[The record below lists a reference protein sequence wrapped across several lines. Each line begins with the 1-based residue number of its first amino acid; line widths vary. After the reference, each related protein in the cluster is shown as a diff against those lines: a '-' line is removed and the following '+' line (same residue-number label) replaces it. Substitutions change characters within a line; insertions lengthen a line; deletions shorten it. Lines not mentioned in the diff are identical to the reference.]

1 MILDTFAF
9 LFQSEGTEQVKKD
22 VSDLRNE
29 NKKLVEENNNVGN
42 SFQNL
47 VGIIAPLVATYGALR
62 SVMDFSREAESIGLL
77 ANASGISARSLS
89 ELGFV
94 SAEFGGNINTASNA
108 IRGLERQLM
117 SLYRTGSGP
126 LMQANLW
133 YGVGIS
139 NDPEQMLKNVA
150 KRFETLNRRQQFD
163 LGKMLGLDDA
173 TIMSLQG
180 GLKKFN
186 DELERAKKY
195 TFIDDKMVERS
206 RELMRVNREN
216 SAVWEGLKNIF
227 LDFITPTIQFILET
241 MRDVGEFLHEHKGL
255 IAGIAVA
262 VGAVTV
268 ALMPWARILL
278 AVKALFSPIG
288 LMLTGI
294 ATLVALIG
302 DDIEKYLSG
311 QNSLIGKLFEAF
323 PQLKIWIEQARAWFN
338 ELWEDVKKGA
348 AWENIKE
355 KATEFFTA
363 FKEDISKL
371 VAFFIESWGKISEN
385 ITDTKQYF
393 VNLYN
398 EASKTLGD
406 LAKVV
411 SDELSEAWDDFV
423 KNIQNTPQLISDAI
437 EKIKNFFIEI
447 WEAIK
452 EISEG
457 VSLGITDKVK
467 MIVDFITPDFLKS
480 EEDKKND
487 IRNVI
492 NTRNSDISTI
502 SNASAIFNSSNNNS
516 TNDNSVSN
524 NITNNFYPGSDDR
537 GDIFERENFAQD
549 FNRSLLGHFSR
560 GNK

>member
-1 MILDTFAF
+1 M
-9 LFQSEGTEQVKKD
+9 
-22 VSDLRNE
+22 
-29 NKKLVEENNNVGN
+29 
-42 SFQNL
+42 
-47 VGIIAPLVATYGALR
+47 
-62 SVMDFSREAESIGLL
+62 
-77 ANASGISARSLS
+77 
-89 ELGFV
+89 
-94 SAEFGGNINTASNA
+94 
-108 IRGLERQLM
+108 
-117 SLYRTGSGP
+117 
-126 LMQANLW
+126 
-133 YGVGIS
+133 
-139 NDPEQMLKNVA
+139 
-150 KRFETLNRRQQFD
+150 
-163 LGKMLGLDDA
+163 
-173 TIMSLQG
+173 
-180 GLKKFN
+180 
-186 DELERAKKY
+186 
-195 TFIDDKMVERS
+195 
-206 RELMRVNREN
+206 
-216 SAVWEGLKNIF
+216 
-227 LDFITPTIQFILET
+227 
-241 MRDVGEFLHEHKGL
+241 GEFLHEHKGL

-268 ALMPWARILL
+268 ALMPWAKILL

-323 PQLKIWIEQARAWFN
+323 PQLKIWIEQVRAWFN

-348 AWENIKE
+348 AWENLKE

-398 EASKTLGD
+398 EASKILGD

-423 KNIQNTPQLISDAI
+423 QNVKNTPQLISDAI

-457 VSLGITDKVK
+457 VTLGITDKFK
-467 MIVDFITPDFLKS
+467 MIVDFITPDFMKS
-480 EEDKKND
+480 EEDKNND

-492 NTRNSDISTI
+492 NTRNGDISTI
-502 SNASAIFNSSNNNS
+502 SNASSIFNSSNNNS
-516 TNDNSVSN
+516 TNDNSVLN
-524 NITNNFYPGSDDR
+524 NITNNFYPGSEDR

>member
-9 LFQSEGTEQVKKD
+9 LFQSEGTDQVKKD

-62 SVMDFSREAESIGLL
+62 SAMDFSREAESIGLL

-268 ALMPWARILL
+268 ALMPWAKILL

-502 SNASAIFNSSNNNS
+502 SNASSIFNSSNNNS

-524 NITNNFYPGSDDR
+524 NITNNFYPGSEDR

>member
-480 EEDKKND
+480 EEDQQND

-492 NTRNSDISTI
+492 NTRNGDISTI
-502 SNASAIFNSSNNNS
+502 SNASSIFNSSNNNS

-524 NITNNFYPGSDDR
+524 NITNNFYPGSEDR

>member
-9 LFQSEGTEQVKKD
+9 LFQSEGTDQVKKD

-480 EEDKKND
+480 EEDQQND

-492 NTRNSDISTI
+492 NTRNGDISTI
-502 SNASAIFNSSNNNS
+502 SNASSIFNSSNNNS

-524 NITNNFYPGSDDR
+524 NITNNFYPGSEDR